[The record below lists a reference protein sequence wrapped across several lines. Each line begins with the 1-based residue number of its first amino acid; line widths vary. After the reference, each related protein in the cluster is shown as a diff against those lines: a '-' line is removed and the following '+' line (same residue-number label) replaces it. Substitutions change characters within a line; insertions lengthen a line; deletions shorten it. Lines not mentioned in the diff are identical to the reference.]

1 MRASTLHRPHGA
13 PTSPQRGMPVHG
25 SLRPVDERDSSR
37 DRSPEGEH
45 RDQRSPGSL
54 RRLARLA
61 PAVLLFLMLLLAAG
75 LLLTGDSPVDDQV
88 APGPAVQ
95 FG

>member
-1 MRASTLHRPHGA
+1 
-13 PTSPQRGMPVHG
+13 
-25 SLRPVDERDSSR
+25 
-37 DRSPEGEH
+37 
-45 RDQRSPGSL
+45 
-54 RRLARLA
+54 
-61 PAVLLFLMLLLAAG
+61 LLAAG